1 MVIPDF
7 RHLCLLTALLF
18 ASNLVHAQIY
28 KWVDENGQINYTQ
41 QPPSSGDAEVV
52 KVPPPPPVDTEQ
64 AQQEI
69 DQLIEQQE
77 TAEETQA
84 ETQQE
89 ADEAARQQA
98 IFEENC
104 RIAQQNYTQY
114 ENNPGRRVMDED
126 GNVTRL
132 SEEERQQ
139 KLQELQEQIELYCA

>member
-41 QPPSSGDAEVV
+41 QPPTSGDAEVV
-52 KVPPPPPVDTEQ
+52 NVPPPPPVDTEQ

-77 TAEETQA
+77 TAEETEA
-84 ETQQE
+84 EAQQE
-89 ADEAARQQA
+89 AEEAAQKQA
-98 IFEENC
+98 VLEENC

-114 ENNPGRRVMDED
+114 ENNPGRRVMDEE

-132 SEEERQQ
+132 SEDERQQ